1 MQIRGENETLSTNH
15 NNLRR
20 RREKEKK
27 TTTARKE
34 KRERERERENNN
46 FEIKKNRG
54 KEMCIYNHEFERKR
68 KHIDNSIVSMLF
80 QMIRYSVNKK
90 SDACS

>member
-1 MQIRGENETLSTNH
+1 MKHCPRITITSGDAE
-15 NNLRR
+15 
-20 RREKEKK
+20 
-27 TTTARKE
+27 RKRKRQQQPE
-34 KRERERERENNN
+34 KRKERERERENNN

>member
-34 KRERERERENNN
+34 KRERERENNN